1 MSNKINYKRLYI
13 GLIWFYCNKKKE
25 TFTMETIFNK
35 LLVTSERADTFPAAC
50 GFIEFMITFNKPQE
64 VDFVFINEDLSHL
77 NLEVKE
83 RIKQCINEMHN
94 NDIMTEHS
102 FRQGNFHRG
111 IIDMA
116 KYSAIDLIVCGAELV
131 KGFRRFWN
139 GSETYKLIKAAPCY
153 VVSIQK
159 PMKRQSIKKIVL
171 PIDSTQE
178 TRQKV
183 PAAIQMAKLFGATIH
198 VLGVSSSNSIDTL
211 KTVKNYAE
219 QASNFM
225 SERDVKVELEFLQGT
240 NLTDVTLQYA
250 DNIDADMIMIMAV
263 EEPNPIGMFE
273 GSFPEQMILK
283 SQVPVI
289 SIKLREDLKVTYF
302 AV

>member
-1 MSNKINYKRLYI
+1 
-13 GLIWFYCNKKKE
+13 
-25 TFTMETIFNK
+25 METVFNK
-35 LLVTSERADTFPAAC
+35 LLVTSEKADTFPAAC
-50 GFIEFMITFNKPQE
+50 DFIEFMIAHNKPKE
-64 VDFVFINEDLSHL
+64 VDFMFINDDLSHL
-77 NLEVKE
+77 KEEVKE
-83 RIKQCINEMHN
+83 RIKECINLMHSK
-94 NDIMTEHS
+94 DIMTEHS

-116 KYSAIDLIVCGAELV
+116 QYSGTDLIICGAELV

-139 GSETYKLIKAAPCY
+139 GSETYKLIKDAPCY
-153 VVSIQK
+153 VVSLQK

-183 PAAIQMAKLFGATIH
+183 PAAMQMAKLFGATIH
-198 VLGVSSSNSIDTL
+198 VLGVSSSNSADTL

-219 QASNFM
+219 QATNFM
-225 SERDVKVELEFLQGT
+225 ADRDIKVELEFLQGT
-240 NLTDVTLQYA
+240 NLTDVTLQYV
-250 DNIDADMIMIMAV
+250 DNIDADMLMIMAI
-263 EEPNPIGMFE
+263 EEPNPFGMFE

-283 SQVPVI
+283 SRVPVMA
-289 SIKLREDLKVTYF
+289 IKMREDLKVTYF

>member
-1 MSNKINYKRLYI
+1 
-13 GLIWFYCNKKKE
+13 
-25 TFTMETIFNK
+25 METVFNK
-35 LLVTSERADTFPAAC
+35 LLVTSEKADTFPAAC
-50 GFIEFMITFNKPQE
+50 GFIEFMVTRNKPLE
-64 VDFVFINEDLSHL
+64 VDFMFINDDLSHL
-77 NLEVKE
+77 NTQVKE
-83 RIKQCINEMHN
+83 RVQECINLMHSQN
-94 NDIMTEHS
+94 IMTEHS

-116 KYSAIDLIVCGAELV
+116 QYSGTDLIICGAELV

-139 GSETYKLIKAAPCY
+139 GSETYKLIKEAPCY

-171 PIDSTQE
+171 PIDTTQE

-183 PAAIQMAKLFGATIH
+183 PAAMQMAKLFDATIH
-198 VLGVSSSNSIDTL
+198 VLGVSSSNSPDTL

-219 QASNFM
+219 QAADFM
-225 SERDVKVELEFLQGT
+225 RERDTKVEIDFLQGT
-240 NLTDVTLQYA
+240 NLTDVTLQYV
-250 DNIDADMIMIMAV
+250 DNIDADMLMIMAV
-263 EEPNPIGMFE
+263 EEPNPYGMFE

-302 AV
+302 AI